1 MDFASIAVIVTAVLA
16 LASALFSKRYYR
28 VTSRVKVLAELLETA
43 SQALEDDQITP
54 GELEKI
60 KNLVNQLVG
69 KE

>member
-1 MDFASIAVIVTAVLA
+1 MDFPSIALIVTAVLA

-28 VTSRVKVLAELLETA
+28 VTSRAKVLANLLETA

-54 GELEKI
+54 EELEKI
-60 KNLVNQLVG
+60 RNLVNQLLG